1 MAIVRSQD
9 TLSFGPGCPYDVLL
23 SYRGKNSLKT
33 FTDQLYEALSGGAGL
48 RTFIDDEGIERCEN
62 VNLEL
67 EKAIKAARSS
77 IIVFSKD
84 YASSRWCLDELV
96 MILEHKRTSRHVI
109 LPVFFDVVPSQV
121 RLQTGS
127 FAEAFGRH
135 EELFMIET
143 DETKREDLRNKVEG
157 WREAL
162 REVAN
167 LAGMDLQNDANGYVS
182 SFLPWGHYL
191 VMH

>member
-1 MAIVRSQD
+1 MAIVRAQEAFSPPCAYD
-9 TLSFGPGCPYDVLL
+9 VFLSF
-23 SYRGKNSLKT
+23 RGEDTRKT
-33 FTDQLYEALSGGAGL
+33 FTDHLYAALSAAGL
-48 RTFIDDEGIERCEN
+48 RTFKDDEGIERGEN
-62 VNLEL
+62 VNSEL

-167 LAGMDLQNDANGYVS
+167 LVGMDLRNDANG
-182 SFLPWGHYL
+182 
-191 VMH
+191 